1 MRKSLISRTSSG
13 IVRTEQGWLN
23 LEKLAQVEVTSEDR
37 LHPIESAL
45 LPSASG
51 GWRAAEPGEQLIRVI
66 FDEPQKIDRILLVFE
81 EYELERSQE
90 FVLRW
95 SSNAGQSYREI
106 LRQQWNFSPPGT
118 VVECEDYRV
127 QLSNV
132 SVLELHITPHKD
144 HLSAVASLAQLRLA

>member
-1 MRKSLISRTSSG
+1 
-13 IVRTEQGWLN
+13 

-81 EYELERSQE
+81 EHELERSQE

-106 LRQQWNFSPPGT
+106 VRQQWNFSPPGT
-118 VVECEDYRV
+118 VVECEEYRV

-132 SVLELHITPHKD
+132 AVLELHITPHKD
-144 HLSAVASLAQLRLA
+144 RLSAVASLAQLRLA